1 MIAFATTD
9 LCDAHESALET
20 GELQV
25 MTPGLRS
32 FGIRTTFAGPATTL
46 KLFEDNS
53 LLAEMVRT
61 PGAGRVLVVD
71 AGGSL
76 RRAVLGGN
84 LAKAAEAN
92 AWAGLVIAG
101 AIRDL
106 GEIAACNLG
115 VLALGVNP
123 RRCAKRGAGERD
135 IAIAVQGS
143 RVLPGMWIYVDP
155 DGVVVSARPLHAA

>member
-1 MIAFATTD
+1 MSAFATSD
-9 LCDAHESALET
+9 LCDAHESALES

-25 MTPGLRS
+25 MAPGLRS
-32 FGIRTTFAGPATTL
+32 FGRHSAFAGPASTL

-61 PGAGRVLVVD
+61 PGGGRVLVVD

-92 AWAGLVIAG
+92 AWAGVIIAG
-101 AIRDL
+101 AIRDVA
-106 GEIAACNLG
+106 EVAACNLG

-123 RRCAKRGAGERD
+123 RRSAKRGEGERD
-135 IAIAVQGS
+135 VVIAVQGT
-143 RVLPGMWIYVDP
+143 RIAPGMWIYADS
-155 DGVVVSARPLHAA
+155 DGILVSTRALLAA